1 MGLVRFDE
9 ASSLATVGSISFP
22 LRMISE
28 NAVILDGNTRIESL
42 DFGTRQRILENVRE
56 LEFPSETLVRE
67 ICRVAVTVPGADAP
81 ELIEVVALARAGAEE
96 PQILTPAM
104 RELLPW
110 QTGLDWETLMQEPAH
125 RIDATI
131 RDLLPNEP
139 NPWNSIVFQPDSSLS
154 LKETV
159 RYLAHQLLE
168 CARLL
173 PKPPV
178 PDLGDLPRAVLETL
192 PSPES
197 GRTKVTPPASTS
209 RPPLQSQL
217 LPSDTPSPNN
227 HSPKGFEF
235 FAHESPFPEE
245 GNLLSEPGVQPGEP
259 GVRLNDTHSG
269 FKGVSARLNLSVS
282 RATTPEKFD
291 SSAAGAESIHAF
303 NYRIFPSV
311 SDAERGSDEI
321 LDILERFPSYRNPAI
336 ALPPPTPPRQ
346 PDQKKPSAPSNQG
359 TRPQNTST
367 HQTSDPLKNLIPK
380 PLEPIPGPQKA
391 SDKLLQEDRLAKP
404 FFEEGSQIPKP
415 STTKQGGTPTTQ
427 PSSNALDA
435 ELLTDTL
442 AQLLQLESDL
452 RGLLP

>member
-28 NAVILDGNTRIESL
+28 NAVILEGNTRIESL

-110 QTGLDWETLMQEPAH
+110 QTGLDWETLMQAPAH

-139 NPWNSIVFQPDSSLS
+139 NPWNSIVFQPVSSLS

-197 GRTKVTPPASTS
+197 GRTKVAPPASTP

-217 LPSDTPSPNN
+217 LPPDNP
-227 HSPKGFEF
+227 SPKGFES

-245 GNLLSEPGVQPGEP
+245 GNLLSEP

-291 SSAAGAESIHAF
+291 SSGARAESIHAF

-311 SDAERGSDEI
+311 SDAERGSEEI
-321 LDILERFPSYRNPAI
+321 LDILERFPIYRNPAI

-359 TRPQNTST
+359 TRPQNTGT
-367 HQTSDPLKNLIPK
+367 HHTSAPLKNLIPK
-380 PLEPIPGPQKA
+380 PLEPIPGPQKT
-391 SDKLLQEDRLAKP
+391 SDKLVPEDRLPKP

-435 ELLTDTL
+435 EILTDTL